1 MTLAKLLLFD
11 TVLRFML
18 APATVASVAGAAR
31 DTILPQQIADA
42 IAPLTWLAGGLYV
55 LAVALL
61 ALYGLHSL
69 WLLALFLKHRKAAAA
84 QAKLEGVTPL
94 PADADLP
101 HVLVQLPVY
110 NERDVV
116 VRVLES
122 MARLDWPK
130 DKLHIQLLDDS
141 TDDSVLIGRAEIAK
155 LRAQGIDA
163 VSLHRTD
170 RTGFKAGAL
179 ENGMKH
185 CDAPYIAI
193 FDADFI
199 PNPDFLR
206 IAIKPLLADP
216 GLALVQGRWE
226 HVNRNDNILT
236 KAQAVGIDGHFAVEQ
251 GARAWSGL
259 PMNFNGTCGMWRRTA
274 IIDAGGWEHD
284 TLTEDMDL
292 SYRAQLVGWRCT
304 YRIGLGVPGEVP
316 ADVNAW
322 RSQQFRWAKGS
333 IQTAIKLLPRI
344 WRGPWGLHAKL
355 CSSLHMTHYMVHP
368 LILLSLFCAPLA
380 LLLVDRGAIPTWVL
394 MLGILSFVVG
404 ASAPIA
410 VYVTSQLTL
419 HGKAGWRNLRA
430 LPILCAI
437 GTGIAISNGQ
447 AVWQAVRGKQSAF
460 VRTPKAGASGTSS
473 YRASA
478 HSGMPELLCAVWA
491 FIGMAV
497 GYIGAHTWITPLLAI
512 YLSGFAW
519 MSYHCIKNRRARSRM
534 MARPAPVQTA
544 QVESAESA
552 AQPA

>member
-1 MTLAKLLLFD
+1 MFAL
-11 TVLRFML
+11 
-18 APATVASVAGAAR
+18 ATVDQVAGAAR
-31 DTILPQQIADA
+31 DSILPQQIADA

-69 WLLALFLKHRKAAAA
+69 WLLVLFLRHRTAAGA
-84 QAKLEGVTPL
+84 QAERERIATL
-94 PADADLP
+94 PGDADLP
-101 HVLVQLPVY
+101 HVLVQLPVF

-116 VRVLES
+116 IRVLD
-122 MARLDWPK
+122 AIGRLDWPT

-141 TDDSVLIGRAEIAK
+141 TDDSVQIGRTAVDT
-155 LRAQGIDA
+155 LRTRGLDA

-185 CDAPYIAI
+185 CDAPFIAI

-316 ADVNAW
+316 ADVAAW

-333 IQTAIKLLPRI
+333 IQTAMKLLPRI
-344 WRGPWGLHAKL
+344 WRSTWSLHAKV
-355 CSSLHMTHYMVHP
+355 CSTLHMTHYMVHP

-380 LLLVDRGAIPTWVL
+380 LLLVDQGVIPTWVL

-410 VYVTSQLTL
+410 VYITSQLTL
-419 HGKAGWRNLRA
+419 HGRAGWRNLRA
-430 LPILCAI
+430 LPILAAI

-447 AVWQAVRGKQSAF
+447 AVWQALRGKQSAF

-473 YRASA
+473 YRANA
-478 HSGMPELLCAVWA
+478 HNGVPEALCAAWA
-491 FIGMAV
+491 FVGMAV
-497 GYIGAHTWITPLLAI
+497 GFIGAHTWVTPLLAI

-519 MSYHCIKNRRARSRM
+519 MSFHCIRDRRARRRHVI
-534 MARPAPVQTA
+534 RP
-544 QVESAESA
+544 VELAATPGEGV